1 MRQLRPASGRG
12 GPDLY
17 PPGSDHP
24 DSDSLDS
31 DHPSTYG
38 RVMTSLP
45 QPAAWPGPLPEA
57 SPPPGMAIYQL
68 PTGTYETRAAFAV
81 RGGSFRDKRHF
92 AATAILVQHP
102 NGDLLIDAGFGSG
115 VTAHVAELPRIAR
128 APYQA
133 TRTVSEQLDA
143 SGYDRSGLLGVLLT
157 HSHWDHVS
165 GLDE

>member
-68 PTGTYETRAAFAV
+68 PTGTYDTRAAFAV
-81 RGGSFRDKRHF
+81 KGGSCRDNVHF
-92 AATAILVQHP
+92 AATASRLQHP
-102 NGDLLIDAGFGSG
+102 RGDVLIDAGFGW
-115 VTAHVAELPRIAR
+115 HVAAQIAALPRIAR

-133 TRTVSEQLDA
+133 AKTV
-143 SGYDRSGLLGVLLT
+143 
-157 HSHWDHVS
+157 
-165 GLDE
+165 